1 MTHPQVPSRFQDQP
15 QRSKSGQWPNFW
27 KSASWLPKQLE
38 YSSHSLAY
46 EITHSYKS
54 WRGLSRWLSGKE
66 SVCNAGN
73 PGLILGQEDPLE
85 EEMATH
91 FSILAWKIPWTE
103 EPGGLHSKGWQRVR
117 YDWANTKHP
126 HAYNMNLQ
134 VENFQRGERVF
145 KYPILY
151 AHSCLGHTVMCFHL
165 LQVAVALCTLLCPP
179 A

>member
-1 MTHPQVPSRFQDQP
+1 MTHPHGPSRFQDQP

-91 FSILAWKIPWTE
+91 SCILAWKIPWTG
-103 EPGGLHSKGWQRVR
+103 EPCRLQSTESQRVR
-117 YDWANTKHP
+117 YDWASAFGKGTNDMIVSLCSVLLYF
-126 HAYNMNLQ
+126 AGSSINLCSLS
-134 VENFQRGERVF
+134 R
-145 KYPILY
+145 K
-151 AHSCLGHTVMCFHL
+151 
-165 LQVAVALCTLLCPP
+165 
-179 A
+179 